1 MSRAKKFLVLIGV
14 SLLSFTGFLDATIV
28 STALPA
34 IESSLKM
41 SVTELQWIMNA
52 FFLGISAFMAS
63 MGKVADIYGRR
74 RVFYI
79 GTLIF
84 GLASLGA
91 GLSTHV
97 AWLISFRAIQGIT
110 TAITIPVG
118 IALIQMVFTQAEL
131 PKAMGF
137 FATITGSGLALGPV
151 VGGALVSSFGWP
163 SIFFINIPFIIIGF
177 LCCFLSVEESR
188 SAVKMRL
195 DYFGILFLVLSSG
208 ALVFAVVEANNYGW
222 GSPIILS
229 SFVLF
234 FVSLILLIITEAN
247 VSDPIMSGALF
258 KKPVFFTAL
267 LFSFAGGGLMS
278 VILFINPLYLHLIVE
293 KTVWMTGV
301 LLFIIPLLVVI
312 ASPIIGHIN
321 HHVGCRPILIVG
333 SIFYLLTGIAQL
345 FFTIDINYL
354 LLVPTFILFG
364 IAWAIVNQVPAVAL
378 GQSIESDHVSVAMGA
393 LFSFFNIG
401 AAVMLAVSV
410 SLFHWRAT
418 QKLFMGFM
426 QQHISITALQK
437 SLLEQFVSQPDQM
450 QQVLKHMPI
459 THPAMEIL
467 FKEAFMAGMHIMFW
481 PLIIASAIALWAV
494 VFVMKKQSV

>member
-1 MSRAKKFLVLIGV
+1 
-14 SLLSFTGFLDATIV
+14 
-28 STALPA
+28 
-34 IESSLKM
+34 
-41 SVTELQWIMNA
+41 
-52 FFLGISAFMAS
+52 
-63 MGKVADIYGRR
+63 
-74 RVFYI
+74 
-79 GTLIF
+79 
-84 GLASLGA
+84 
-91 GLSTHV
+91 
-97 AWLISFRAIQGIT
+97 
-110 TAITIPVG
+110 
-118 IALIQMVFTQAEL
+118 
-131 PKAMGF
+131 
-137 FATITGSGLALGPV
+137 
-151 VGGALVSSFGWP
+151 
-163 SIFFINIPFIIIGF
+163 
-177 LCCFLSVEESR
+177 
-188 SAVKMRL
+188 
-195 DYFGILFLVLSSG
+195 
-208 ALVFAVVEANNYGW
+208 
-222 GSPIILS
+222 
-229 SFVLF
+229 
-234 FVSLILLIITEAN
+234 
-247 VSDPIMSGALF
+247 
-258 KKPVFFTAL
+258 
-267 LFSFAGGGLMS
+267 MS